1 MKVETDLT
9 LCDGHTM
16 QYTDDIP
23 YNCTLETYIIL
34 LTIVTPIN
42 LIKKEKGVQFW
53 NPNICVLIL
62 PQLDLRQ
69 LT

>member
-1 MKVETDLT
+1 MVTEDLT
-9 LCDGHTM
+9 LGSGHTM
-16 QYTDDIP
+16 QYTDNSLQ
-23 YNCTLETYIIL
+23 NCTLETYIIL

-53 NPNICVLIL
+53 NQNICVLIL